1 MREALAASTTGL
13 LLLISTLG
21 AGCRPGQREG
31 SAPWTDESAP
41 VRIARWR
48 DGHRAAVSVTYDNG
62 DLLSSAQRAVQE
74 AILELGVHVD
84 FELVTGTIPDAKLA
98 RMRWLEERGLGFF
111 GHGTIHVNHDRLSP
125 EEALRSA
132 RSCYETMQSLGLK
145 PVAFAYPGGHASR
158 PSTRLAVEEAGF
170 LSARIFRASSR
181 RSPYIVPDDVRAPSD
196 WYALPTL
203 VIMGRESDPH
213 DNAINDTEELRPYL
227 DEALV
232 RGAWLITTYHS
243 INKPGG
249 YGFYPLDAFTS
260 DLRAIRARDF
270 WAGSLN
276 DVTLYVRERARAYL
290 RHAWRREHGLPV
302 LRLVLDDGLPDD
314 RFDEPLTVLVRAPR
328 AWRGRAVDVR
338 GPNGEVVSRAEVPA
352 ARPPIR
358 IAIRPDGKTY
368 TVGVPH

>member
-1 MREALAASTTGL
+1 MREPLWTSTAGL
-13 LLLISTLG
+13 LLLAMLWVG
-21 AGCRPGQREG
+21 CHAGQPAG
-31 SAPWTDESAP
+31 SAARTDESAP
-41 VRIARWR
+41 VRLARWR

-62 DLLSSAQRAVQE
+62 DLLSDAQRAVQD
-74 AILELGVHVD
+74 AILDLGVHVD
-84 FELVTGTIPDAKLA
+84 FELITGSIPDAKLA

-158 PSTRLAVEEAGF
+158 RSTRLAVEEAGF
-170 LSARIFRASSR
+170 LSARIFRASSHR
-181 RSPYIVPDDVRAPSD
+181 DPYIVPDDVREPSD

-203 VIMGRESDPH
+203 VIMGRESDPNDH
-213 DNAINDTEELRPYL
+213 AINDTEELRPYL
-227 DEALV
+227 DEALA

-243 INKPGG
+243 INRPGG

-302 LRLVLDDGLPDD
+302 LRLTLDDGLPDD
-314 RFDEPLTVLVRAPR
+314 RFDQPLTVLVRAPR
-328 AWRGRAVDVR
+328 AWRGRPVELRAPD
-338 GPNGEVVSRAEVPA
+338 GEVVARAA
-352 ARPPIR
+352 APGGRAPLAL
-358 IAIRPDGKTY
+358 AIRPDGRTY
-368 TVGVPH
+368 TVVSP